1 MGWRVWREIW
11 ILDSAGVCLGVWIQ
25 EGEERQKG
33 KTVIRRWC
41 QLVGVNHFFVNVIL
55 EWLGFGLVGLLRLFG
70 DSRWTEYVRCSD
82 SRAMERCVVSEWLAN
97 LEMHMH
103 RKIVTDM
110 TRWHKTG

>member
-11 ILDSAGVCLGVWIQ
+11 ILDSAGVWTDVWIQ
-25 EGEERQKG
+25 EGEERQRG
-33 KTVIRRWC
+33 KDGNPT
-41 QLVGVNHFFVNVIL
+41 LLPVGRCEPAFNVIIGVAGTL
-55 EWLGFGLVGLLRLFG
+55 LVGLLRSFG
-70 DSRWTEYVRCSD
+70 DSRWTDYVRCGD